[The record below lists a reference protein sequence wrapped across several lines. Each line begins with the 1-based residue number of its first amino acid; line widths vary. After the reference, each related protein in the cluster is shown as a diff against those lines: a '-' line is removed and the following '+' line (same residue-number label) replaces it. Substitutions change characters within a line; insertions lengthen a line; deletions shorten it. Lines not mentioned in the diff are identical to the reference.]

1 MRAIALILA
10 FTAFAGCRSSR
21 ERPDRDY
28 TSANGDSVDFLF
40 ETFREGNRLRKQ
52 NLKRDLA
59 FRTRAPASRRVRK
72 DSVHAFWEGFWAEE
86 WSGFSDLANARRV
99 EKKSGKER
107 LYSMRFGFL
116 DSGD

>member
-1 MRAIALILA
+1 MRPLALALA
-10 FTAFAGCRSSR
+10 FVALAGCRSGG

-28 TSANGDSVDFLF
+28 TSVNGQSVDFLL

-52 NLKRDLA
+52 NLKQDVA
-59 FRTRAPASRRVRK
+59 FGKRAPMSKRVRK
-72 DSVHAFWEGFWAEE
+72 HSVAFAWQSFMAEE
-86 WSGFSDLANARRV
+86 DFKFIARAREV
-99 EKKSGKER
+99 ERKSGKER

>member
-1 MRAIALILA
+1 MRAIAFFLV
-10 FTAFAGCRSSR
+10 FTALAGCRSSR

-28 TSANGDSVDFLF
+28 TSVNGESVDFLF

-52 NLKRDLA
+52 NLKRDVA
-59 FRTRAPASRRVRK
+59 FSKRAPASKRVRR
-72 DSVHAFWEGFWAEE
+72 DSVHAAWEAFWAEE
-86 WSGFSDLANARRV
+86 WSGFSHIVRAREV
-99 EKKSGKER
+99 ERKSAKER